1 MAPLKTPANAG
12 SRVVVEVDEVR
23 RSLRALFCGVVSP
36 SLVAD
41 AVIRVQAEVP
51 KLGAGFVL
59 VTDLSELESM
69 DLECFRDVTRMMDV
83 CFAAGLGKVIRI
95 IPDPQKDIGFQ
106 MLALVHYRGK
116 IPSMTCTT
124 RAEAE
129 AELSRP

>member
-1 MAPLKTPANAG
+1 MTLSPTTNAESG
-12 SRVVVEVDEVR
+12 VAVEADVVRNV
-23 RSLRALFCGVVSP
+23 LRTVFRG
-36 SLVAD
+36 
-41 AVIRVQAEVP
+41 VIRPIHVAEAAERVQVEMS

-59 VTDLSELESM
+59 VTDLSELKSM
-69 DLECFRDVTRMMDV
+69 ELECFREVTRMMDL

-116 IPSMTCTT
+116 IPSMTCTM

-129 AELSRP
+129 NELSRP